1 LLLRTIHT
9 PETLDIS
16 RYNNSG
22 QTEPFDFLLWSL
34 HVVMGVVVRDIQR
47 VTPRIERR
55 ITEIKSMEA

>member
-1 LLLRTIHT
+1 
-9 PETLDIS
+9 
-16 RYNNSG
+16 
-22 QTEPFDFLLWSL
+22 LWSL